1 MSSEKDKTS
10 KKNTPDITKN
20 VNNQLINY
28 MAGELLAKSR
38 RELKI
43 SLSDIAKELHLDES
57 RVTALERNDFRS
69 LGAPVF
75 AKGHLRKYAKIVNVD
90 EVKVVADYCELTE
103 ENDVPPLV
111 ISEREK
117 YKNISLKPLYLGL
130 IIVSVI
136 VALYFFLTNQDIDS
150 KQSSIESV
158 KPFSSLEEL
167 NMETSPNIMSSNNEN
182 EIIESN
188 QDIFSTNDQLAE
200 EKSNEEESLEDQFPE
215 IESPQEPY
223 VEQEDITL
231 MTETQINII
240 YSGDCWTEISDANGN
255 RLFFDLARA
264 DSIVELSGIAPF
276 DILFGDVAS
285 VSLLIDGEPFNIAE
299 SDRRSNNTARVT
311 ISGL

>member
-10 KKNTPDITKN
+10 KKNTPDNTKN

-43 SLSDIAKELHLDES
+43 SLSDIAKELNLDEI

-103 ENDVPPLV
+103 ENEVPPLV
-111 ISEREK
+111 ISKREI

-158 KPFSSLEEL
+158 KPFSGLEEL
-167 NMETSPNIMSSNNEN
+167 NMESSPNIMPSNNEN

-188 QDIFSTNDQLAE
+188 QDIFSLNDQLAE

-223 VEQEDITL
+223 VEQKDITV

-240 YSGDCWTEISDANGN
+240 YSGDCWTEILDANGN

-264 DSIVELSGIAPF
+264 ESIVELSGIAPF

-311 ISGL
+311 VSGL

>member
-10 KKNTPDITKN
+10 KKNTPDNTKN

-28 MAGELLAKSR
+28 IAGELLAKSR

-43 SLSDIAKELHLDES
+43 SLSDIAKELHLDEI

-103 ENDVPPLV
+103 ENEVPPLV
-111 ISEREK
+111 ISKREI

-158 KPFSSLEEL
+158 KPFSGLEEL
-167 NMETSPNIMSSNNEN
+167 NMESSPNIMPSNNEN

-188 QDIFSTNDQLAE
+188 QDIFSLNDQLAE

-223 VEQEDITL
+223 VEQKDITV

-240 YSGDCWTEISDANGN
+240 YSGDCWTEILDANGN

-264 DSIVELSGIAPF
+264 ESIVELSGIAPF

-311 ISGL
+311 VSGL

>member
-10 KKNTPDITKN
+10 KKNTPDNTKN

-28 MAGELLAKSR
+28 IAGELLAKSR

-43 SLSDIAKELHLDES
+43 PLNDIAKELYLDVGK
-57 RVTALERNDFRS
+57 VTALEKNDFRS

-90 EVKVVADYCELTE
+90 EEKVVADYCELTE
-103 ENDVPPLV
+103 ENEVPPLV
-111 ISEREK
+111 IPKKEI

-150 KQSSIESV
+150 KQPAIESV
-158 KPFSSLEEL
+158 KPSSGLEKL
-167 NMETSPNIMSSNNEN
+167 NMKISPNIIPSNNEN
-182 EIIESN
+182 EIIENN
-188 QDIFSTNDQLAE
+188 QDIFSLNDQLAE
-200 EKSNEEESLEDQFPE
+200 EKFTEEESLEDQFPE
-215 IESPQEPY
+215 IESSQEPF
-223 VEQEDITL
+223 VEQKDITV

-264 DSIVELSGIAPF
+264 GSIVELSGIAPF

-311 ISGL
+311 ILGL

>member
-10 KKNTPDITKN
+10 KKNTPDNTKN

-43 SLSDIAKELHLDES
+43 SLSDIAKELHLDEI

-103 ENDVPPLV
+103 ENEVPPLV
-111 ISEREK
+111 ISKREI

-158 KPFSSLEEL
+158 KPFSGLEEL
-167 NMETSPNIMSSNNEN
+167 NMESSPNIMPSNNEN

-188 QDIFSTNDQLAE
+188 QDIFSLNDQLAE

-223 VEQEDITL
+223 VEQKDITV

-240 YSGDCWTEISDANGN
+240 YSGDCWTEILDANGN

-264 DSIVELSGIAPF
+264 ESIVELSGIAPF

-311 ISGL
+311 VSGL